1 MKTITELLKHGTVI
15 GDGGY
20 LIELERRGYVDS
32 GSGREQVG
40 TGRGSGQFTPEVAI
54 EHPDALRE
62 LHREFLNA
70 GSQVLQAL
78 TFFGTREKLSRA
90 GYGAQTEE
98 INFAAVKL
106 AKEVAG
112 DKALVAGSV
121 SRTQLVE
128 REGTA
133 ALAKARDHIAEQIR
147 LLKDAGVDFL
157 ILETFFHLAE
167 MKVALEAAAESGLP
181 VVATMSFRPLVTQCS
196 DGHTPAE
203 CARVMADLGAVAVG
217 ANCEQ
222 DPRACCR
229 CCAKC
234 AMRQECRLPPS
245 RPRFAR
251 PTNAI
256 PSRGCPSFPTR
267 WKRFKSRGSEF
278 AEFGRA
284 ARNEGI
290 GYVGG
295 CCGCNAAYI
304 RALAARSQ
312 RICVMMP
319 WPTSRNLNV
328 RSASTSAARSAPPDW
343 FGLMRGA

>member
-1 MKTITELLKHGTVI
+1 MKNIHQLIHDGPAI

-32 GSGREQVG
+32 GSGRERVG

-54 EHPDALRE
+54 EHPEALRE

-78 TFFGTREKLSRA
+78 TFFGTREKLDRA
-90 GYGAQTEE
+90 GYGTQVEE
-98 INFAAVKL
+98 INAAAVKL

-112 DKALVAGSV
+112 DRALVAGSV

-128 REGTA
+128 REGMEALPKA
-133 ALAKARDHIAEQIR
+133 ADHIAEQIR
-147 LLKDAGVDFL
+147 LLQDAGVDFL

-167 MKVALEAAAESGLP
+167 MEVALKAAAKSGLP

-203 CARVMADLGAVAVG
+203 CAKVMADLGAIAVG

-222 DPRACCR
+222 DPARMLPLLREMRSAVDVPLAAQPAAFRTTDACHSFT
-229 CCAKC
+229 
-234 AMRQECRLPPS
+234 RLPEFPDGLES
-245 RPRFAR
+245 IQLPRQAFAD
-251 PTNAI
+251 
-256 PSRGCPSFPTR
+256 
-267 WKRFKSRGSEF
+267 
-278 AEFGRA
+278 FGHIA
-284 ARNEGI
+284 KGEGI

-304 RALAARSQ
+304 RVLARAVSE
-312 RICVMMP
+312 
-319 WPTSRNLNV
+319 
-328 RSASTSAARSAPPDW
+328 
-343 FGLMRGA
+343 

>member
-1 MKTITELLKHGTVI
+1 MKNITELLAQGTII

-40 TGRGSGQFTPEVAI
+40 TGRGSGQFTPEVVI
-54 EHPDALRE
+54 ENPDALRE
-62 LHREFLNA
+62 LHREFLAA

-78 TFFGTREKLSRA
+78 TFFGTREKLNRA
-90 GYGAQTEE
+90 GYGAQTEA

-106 AKEVAG
+106 AKEVAV

-128 REGTA
+128 REGED
-133 ALAKARDHIAEQIR
+133 ALGKARDHIAEQIR

-181 VVATMSFRPLVTQCS
+181 AVATMSFRPLVTQCS

-203 CARVMADLGAVAVG
+203 CARVMAGLGAAAVG

-222 DPRACCR
+222 DPGRMLPLLR
-229 CCAKC
+229 E
-234 AMRQECRLPPS
+234 MRDAARTAVAAQPAAFRTADECHSFTRLPEFPDALETIQI
-245 RPRFAR
+245 PRRAFV
-251 PTNAI
+251 
-256 PSRGCPSFPTR
+256 
-267 WKRFKSRGSEF
+267 
-278 AEFGRA
+278 EFGRIA
-284 ARNEGI
+284 KNEGI
-290 GYVGG
+290 RYVGG

-304 RALAARSQ
+304 RSLVQ
-312 RICVMMP
+312 GVK
-319 WPTSRNLNV
+319 
-328 RSASTSAARSAPPDW
+328 AST
-343 FGLMRGA
+343 